1 MVSNPQLVMDILWA
15 TSVDICEHDFWI
27 DDVDKTFVLKF
38 IVLGSDSVEENT
50 EFFTI
55 FSDFIIVESFGE
67 ESTLFVNAHGPS

>member
-15 TSVDICEHDFWI
+15 TSVDICESDFWI
-27 DDVDKTFVLKF
+27 DDKNKSFILEFV
-38 IVLGSDSVEENT
+38 VLGSDSIEENT

-67 ESTLFVNAHGPS
+67 ESTLFVNAHRPS